1 VGPHFPAL
9 ALTQADPAAAQT
21 RSVVE
26 RMLGMGAQVW
36 LAGDT
41 VPGATALATPPNL
54 PPETVPL
61 AALQSFYLAI
71 DRIARDR
78 GLNPDAPEH
87 LKKVTETT

>member
-1 VGPHFPAL
+1 
-9 ALTQADPAAAQT
+9 
-21 RSVVE
+21 
-26 RMLGMGAQVW
+26 M
-36 LAGDT
+36 
-41 VPGATALATPPNL
+41 PPDL